1 MDEYKRAVKTEACV
15 TGYGWTA
22 VDWTRPS
29 ASSRAEYER
38 MYSAPRIRTVKS
50 CRLLDWAT
58 GEDGLLDWAVE
69 HDMSRQRPAPGAK
82 PVTTETWRVFWRD
95 RTDTYRMTY
104 DCDHPPKDNDQVPM
118 VGTTQHGIG
127 IVPLVCLDVTC
138 SGLWIMDKIADP
150 QIAHFRAENNLHWS
164 MGRACYSVF
173 VYKREGMSTIDGGS
187 ATPPPPVGNGSIIS
201 IGTTESMEPVTP
213 STAPYEVMLDVLR
226 SSKDEI
232 YRVGGVISNAA
243 DNTAG
248 NLQRSGISK
257 QSDRQIT
264 NDNLL
269 GYGLLLKNYLERLC
283 RLLASVMPVKTEVVV
298 RGFDFFAT
306 RDVGMDTYKDVLGMH
321 LSPES

>member
-1 MDEYKRAVKTEACV
+1 
-15 TGYGWTA
+15 
-22 VDWTRPS
+22 
-29 ASSRAEYER
+29 
-38 MYSAPRIRTVKS
+38 
-50 CRLLDWAT
+50 
-58 GEDGLLDWAVE
+58 
-69 HDMSRQRPAPGAK
+69 
-82 PVTTETWRVFWRD
+82 
-95 RTDTYRMTY
+95 
-104 DCDHPPKDNDQVPM
+104 
-118 VGTTQHGIG
+118 
-127 IVPLVCLDVTC
+127 
-138 SGLWIMDKIADP
+138 
-150 QIAHFRAENNLHWS
+150 
-164 MGRACYSVF
+164 
-173 VYKREGMSTIDGGS
+173 
-187 ATPPPPVGNGSIIS
+187 
-201 IGTTESMEPVTP
+201 MEPVTP

-321 LSPES
+321 LSPESDLEAKKHLIDLAYPDLPAAERDRLKAGLSVEADDDEDEPPESVDNKSTDRKSVDNKSTDSASINEDVESPESNNGRRD